1 VGEVKEGEPF
11 TPRTKKSF
19 TNRTNLCVGG
29 GPLKDPLHQIKSPRV
44 TLSQNVSQYVNS
56 VEGRSARLVLVSLVM
71 QALVLHG
78 GKGDVCMPT
87 ITNGKKVGVMGCANH
102 MTKVCTIYAIGVPKP
117 NQ

>member
-1 VGEVKEGEPF
+1 MGEVKEGEPF

-78 GKGDVCMPT
+78 GRGMFACQQSPMEKSGSDGVCKP
-87 ITNGKKVGVMGCANH
+87 H
-102 MTKVCTIYAIGVPKP
+102 DIGMHYLCHWGS
-117 NQ
+117 